1 MSDAKELSVSVQ
13 IAAPPEKVWDVLAN
27 RMEEWWCPKP
37 WTVEIDHQDRRAG
50 GRCAMTM
57 YGPNG
62 EVMPNEGIF
71 LAWEEGKRFV
81 ITDAFTGDDFDPA
94 GPFMVGF
101 WEIEPDGAGTRFTGR
116 AKHWTAEAAAQHET
130 MGFTEGWGVVAQQLK
145 ALCEEE

>member
-1 MSDAKELSVSVQ
+1 MSNELKVSTF
-13 IAAPPEKVWDVLAN
+13 IAASPEKVWDVLAN

-37 WTVEIDHQDRRAG
+37 WRVEVDHQDRRAG

-71 LAWEEGKRFV
+71 LAWEKGRRFV
-81 ITDAFTGDDFDPA
+81 STDAFIGEDFDPA

-101 WEIEPDGAGTRFTGR
+101 WEIEPEGDGTRYTAR
-116 AKHWTAEAAAQHET
+116 AKHWSEEARKNHEE
-130 MGFTEGWGVVAQQLK
+130 MGFIPGWTAVAEQLK
-145 ALCEEE
+145 EICERA